1 MSSERACRRCAG
13 RGCLGILSHKCLSDR
28 GNNNNNFSDRPTD
41 RPTGVFARRVVFART
56 APGGNNNNFSDRPTD
71 RLESSPGGWS
81 SPEPPQEATTTTFP
95 TDRLSYLSY
104 RLALDCIPAPCLQG
118 HVNKPGIAHRARV
131 RGRRRSPEPWRGVE
145 QGRHRR
151 CAAPETCYPNL
162 YVRRCQ
168 GPWPTPG

>member
-1 MSSERACRRCAG
+1 MCACAPNIEAGSTSSERACRRCTG
-13 RGCLGILSHKCLSDR
+13 RGCLGTLSHKCLSDR
-28 GNNNNNFSDRPTD
+28 
-41 RPTGVFARRVVFART
+41 
-56 APGGNNNNFSDRPTD
+56 GNNNNFSDRPTD

-131 RGRRRSPEPWRGVE
+131 RERMAFLDPGVMFGRGCTGVAQRRRQAPRICVCADV
-145 QGRHRR
+145 GR
-151 CAAPETCYPNL
+151 YPKK
-162 YVRRCQ
+162 
-168 GPWPTPG
+168 